1 MHTDKQTGTTRAKE
15 IAIKCATLDPMTSK
29 SDKKSDDDPASRRT
43 ERGLLGVGVLT
54 ERVARPILGKRGFA
68 SGQVIG
74 RWREIVG
81 ADLASATV
89 PEKIQFERGERRG
102 GTLHLRVASGAA
114 AVLIQP
120 QSRAIVDRVNAYLG
134 AGTIA
139 HIRVN
144 QGPLNLPQGSKS
156 AQPTA
161 PISDRDLENARLDV
175 GEVGSDEVCA
185 SLAKLGGRLKA
196 LK

>member
-1 MHTDKQTGTTRAKE
+1 MTGKANNKQNR
-15 IAIKCATLDPMTSK
+15 
-29 SDKKSDDDPASRRT
+29 DPASKRT
-43 ERGLLGVGVLT
+43 ERGLLGVGVLP
-54 ERVARPILGKRGFA
+54 ERVARPILGKLGFA
-68 SGQVIG
+68 SWQVIG

-89 PEKIQFERGERRG
+89 PEKIQFERGARSG

-120 QSRAIVDRVNAYLG
+120 QSHAIVERVNAYLG

-144 QGPLNLPQGSKS
+144 QGPLNLRQDSKS
-156 AQPTA
+156 ARLTA
-161 PISDRDLENARLDV
+161 PITDHDLEDARRDV
-175 GEVGSDEVCA
+175 GELGSDQVGA
-185 SLAKLGGRLKA
+185 SLAKLGARLKT

>member
-1 MHTDKQTGTTRAKE
+1 MASKTDKKTGAD
-15 IAIKCATLDPMTSK
+15 AV
-29 SDKKSDDDPASRRT
+29 SRRT

-89 PEKIQFERGERRG
+89 PEKIQFEHGSRSG

-120 QSRAIVDRVNAYLG
+120 QSRAIVERVNAYLG
-134 AGTIA
+134 AGTISQL
-139 HIRVN
+139 RVN
-144 QGPLNLPQGSKS
+144 QGPLRLPQEPKS
-156 AQPTA
+156 AQHTTL
-161 PISDRDLENARLDV
+161 ISDRDLQDADQNI
-175 GEVGSDEVCA
+175 GEFGSDQVRA
-185 SLAKLGGRLKA
+185 SLAKLGARLKA